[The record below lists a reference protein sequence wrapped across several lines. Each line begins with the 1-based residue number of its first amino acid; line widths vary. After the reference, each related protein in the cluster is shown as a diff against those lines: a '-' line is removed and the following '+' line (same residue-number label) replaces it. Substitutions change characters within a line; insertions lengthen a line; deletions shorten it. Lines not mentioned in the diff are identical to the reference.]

1 MDLSVLNFI
10 FLFLL
15 GLCVGSF
22 LNVLIYRLPKEEEF
36 VRTPSH
42 RMTCGHELKWYEL
55 FPVFSWLIQGGKCRA
70 CGVKL
75 SAQYPIVEALN
86 GTMWLITALL
96 YKGDLLT
103 TGLYCALFSLLL
115 VITVIDWRTFTIPN
129 GLNLAILILG
139 VIRLVTDLSNWPL
152 YIIGM
157 LSVSSVFLLM
167 HILTGGAGLGMGD
180 GWCSGIAAGLAP
192 HDPCHTDWQ
201 CLRCCD
207 SFRSHERRRRPQT
220 CLRPLSGRRH
230 LDFRFAGKPNSYCIP
245 KSFRTVNHTQLSRS
259 VGS

>member
-42 RMTCGHELKWYEL
+42 CMTCGHELKWYEL
-55 FPVFSWLIQGGKCRA
+55 FPVFSWVIQGGKCRA

-157 LSVSSVFLLM
+157 LSVSSVFLLF

-180 GWCSGIAAGLAP
+180 VKLVGAAGLLLGWPRMILAVLIGSVSGAVIHSVRMKGGAGRKLAFGP
-192 HDPCHTDWQ
+192 YLAVGIWISALLGNQILTAY
-201 CLRCCD
+201 
-207 SFRSHERRRRPQT
+207 
-220 CLRPLSGRRH
+220 LSLFG
-230 LDFRFAGKPNSYCIP
+230 L
-245 KSFRTVNHTQLSRS
+245 
-259 VGS
+259 